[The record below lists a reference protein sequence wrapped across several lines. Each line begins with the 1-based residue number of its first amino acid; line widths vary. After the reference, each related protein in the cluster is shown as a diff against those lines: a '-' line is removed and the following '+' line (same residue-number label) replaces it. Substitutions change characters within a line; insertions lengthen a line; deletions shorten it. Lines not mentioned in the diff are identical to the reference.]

1 MQTETQKIRNL
12 VNRRHWGSAIDHLR
26 KLDIAAAADFFMSL
40 PFDRQREFFHRMHVD
55 FSASLIV
62 HLPYYHAYVLL
73 HSRPLKEMKAI
84 IDAMS
89 PGDRSHFLDSLP
101 EEAWNLLHDELASA
115 PAATAPSQAAEAPSA
130 TPETLSASTSG
141 ASISVEEPEAVTE
154 THGIPGAASETGAV
168 PDALTESGTV
178 AIEESPDT
186 VAAPAA
192 PEPIVEARQIEKSY
206 TQPDG
211 RSIQVIAPVDFT
223 IEPDT
228 IIALLGPS
236 GSGKSTLLRM
246 LSGLAQPTSGE
257 VLWHGKP
264 MGNCQPNVAIVFQ
277 SFALFPWLTVLDNV
291 EAPLLARG
299 TGHFERHR
307 KALSALS
314 SVGLKGFENAFPK
327 ELSGGMKQRV
337 GFARALAVE
346 PEILFMDEPFS
357 ALDVL
362 TAESLRGE
370 LLELWLAKK
379 IPTRC
384 IFIVTHNIEEA
395 VLLADRIIVLGR
407 NPARIRADFRVPL
420 QHPRDRKSAA
430 FVLYVDYI
438 YKVMTQPELKLAP
451 PTRAGHV
458 ERAPAQ
464 LIPHARP
471 GGISGLIELLND
483 RGGEEDIYHI
493 AEDLL
498 LEVDDLLPI
507 LEATQMLG
515 LATANEGDVRLTPA
529 GKAFAEADINTRKTL
544 FRDAVLEHV
553 SLLQQMHSALHK
565 KSDHTMPLE
574 FFRDLLD
581 ERFAQVEVEQQIET
595 ALGWGRY
602 AELFTYDPDTD
613 TLHIHGAGQPETVAE
628 TRTLG

>member
-55 FSASLIV
+55 FAASLIV

-115 PAATAPSQAAEAPSA
+115 PAASTSSQAAVAPGV
-130 TPETLSASTSG
+130 TPETLYESTSG
-141 ASISVEEPEAVTE
+141 GSISASAPEADAE
-154 THGIPGAASETGAV
+154 TPGAAEVASETEAV

-178 AIEESPDT
+178 AIEESPET
-186 VAAPAA
+186 VAIPASA
-192 PEPIVEARQIEKSY
+192 EPIVEARQIEKSY

-451 PTRAGHV
+451 PTRAGHA

-529 GKAFAEADINTRKTL
+529 GKAFAEADITTRKTL

-553 SLLQQMHSALHK
+553 SLLEQMHSALHK